1 LQSAFHPER
10 STVNPDRLADFLNR
24 EITGDLIEIPGI
36 GPKTVELLREL
47 QVSYNNNG
55 SVVHINGITSTYA
68 LIGVFL
74 SMKSEFQDGKIRTVD
89 TVEHAQRFYLWWCS
103 LNTPR
108 GFRAGVVHS
117 ICEKCNI
124 SFPGIYNPSDF
135 GDF

>member
-1 LQSAFHPER
+1 M
-10 STVNPDRLADFLNR
+10 ADFLNQ
-24 EITGDLIEIPGI
+24 EITGDLNEIPGI
-36 GPKTVELLREL
+36 GPKTIELLKKI
-47 QVSYNNNG
+47 QVSIDNHG

-74 SMKSEFQDGKIRTVD
+74 SMKSDFTSGHIRVVN

-103 LNTPR
+103 LDTPR
-108 GFRAGVVHS
+108 GFRAGVVHA

-124 SFPGIYNPSDF
+124 SFPGVYNPSDF